1 MAVGRGFGTGLM
13 GAALIGR
20 AISKRR
26 NTKKAKLKRAIGKG
40 KKKLSE
46 AHKKAISQALK
57 GRKR

>member
-1 MAVGRGFGTGLM
+1 MAIGRGFGM
-13 GAALIGR
+13 GMAGTAMLVSQ
-20 AISKRR
+20 ASKKR

-46 AHKKAISQALK
+46 AHKKAISRALK